1 MHRRGASV
9 KQKELGIIWTDC
21 SPGIISNRHREC
33 SEFDAVIIRYNNN
46 ETDDQVSMDDTDT
59 NCAAIESIFEA
70 KRTISPSTL
79 HDILMKKLGAIE
91 SLLEDTSAELAYKDG
106 EVMGTAP
113 ISSDTTPSFTFGIY
127 GVELL
132 PPGNAADSIRSI
144 AGSNIVSSNINEVI
158 SALERGSYNEDSSVM
173 VEVEVASTIEIV
185 ENLKAIIEEKIQ
197 KNMVDIV
204 FILEEEARFLR
215 S

>member
-1 MHRRGASV
+1 MV
-9 KQKELGIIWTDC
+9 KMDNT
-21 SPGIISNRHREC
+21 
-33 SEFDAVIIRYNNN
+33 ATNNN
-46 ETDDQVSMDDTDT
+46 CT
-59 NCAAIESIFEA
+59 AIESIFEA

-79 HDILMKKLGAIE
+79 HDIIYKKLGAIE
-91 SLLEDTSAELAYKDG
+91 GLLDDSNSELAYRNG
-106 EVMGTAP
+106 EGMMGSAP

-144 AGSNIVSSNINEVI
+144 AGSNIVSSNITEVI
-158 SALERGSYNEDSSVM
+158 CALERGSYREDSSVM

-185 ENLKAIIEEKIQ
+185 ENLKSVIEEKMQ
-197 KNMVDIV
+197 DNRVNIV
-204 FILEEEARFLR
+204 FILEEEASFLQ